1 MKRENN
7 PASMMVHFANAS
19 ILKTAIL
26 AVVSIPGAYPNQP
39 SRTRIVTA
47 GSFPIDVPESVE
59 EVLLRWKGEQG
70 TEEARVQGL
79 ESRVRE
85 LEGKLKRVQV
95 ALTGFELPKSL
106 DAADLLARV
115 DRALKE
121 AS

>member
-7 PASMMVHFANAS
+7 PASMMAHFANAS
-19 ILKTAIL
+19 ILKSAIL
-26 AVVSIPGAYPNQP
+26 AVVNIPGAYPNQP

-59 EVLLRWKGEQG
+59 EVILRWRGDSGSDEVRIQRLEK
-70 TEEARVQGL
+70 RV
-79 ESRVRE
+79 VE
-85 LEGKLKRVQV
+85 LETKLKLVGV
-95 ALTGFELPKSL
+95 ALTGFEVPKSL

>member
-7 PASMMVHFANAS
+7 PASMMAHFANAS

-26 AVVSIPGAYPNQP
+26 AVVNIPGAYPNQP

-47 GSFPIDVPESVE
+47 GSFPIDVPESLE

-70 TEEARVQGL
+70 AEEARVQNL
-79 ESRVRE
+79 EKRVAE
-85 LEGKLKRVQV
+85 LEGKLKRAQV
-95 ALTGFELPKSL
+95 SLTGFEIPKSL

-121 AS
+121 VS

>member
-7 PASMMVHFANAS
+7 PASMMAHFANAS

-59 EVLLRWKGEQG
+59 EVILRWRGDSGSDEVRIQRLEK
-70 TEEARVQGL
+70 RV
-79 ESRVRE
+79 VE
-85 LEGKLKRVQV
+85 LETKLKLVGV
-95 ALTGFELPKSL
+95 SLTGFEVPKSL